1 MKSRIL
7 ITGSSGFIGYHL
19 AEKFLKENFSIIGID
34 SLNDYYDVEIK
45 KNRTSNLKKYE
56 KFNFHEFNI
65 CDNAKLRTL
74 CKKEKPDLIIH
85 LAAQAGVRYSNQN
98 PAAYFESNIFAFH
111 NIIEQAKKHNI
122 KLIYASSSS
131 VYGGEKRI
139 PFKETFST
147 RPLSLYGATKKI
159 NEKIAEFY
167 FKSFSLNAIG
177 LRFFTVY
184 GPHGRPDMAYF
195 KFSDLIK
202 EGRPITVFNK
212 GKMSRDMT
220 YIDDL
225 CDGII
230 ACVEKNFS
238 SHQVFNLGNNKPVKL
253 LNLISLIEQHFNKRA
268 IIEYKN
274 SEMEI
279 EETFAD
285 LTKSKDLL
293 GYNPKIGL
301 EDGMKEFL
309 IWHSKIVNN
318 ENI

>member
-1 MKSRIL
+1 MNSRIL

-19 AEKFLKENFSIIGID
+19 AEKLLKENFSIIGID
-34 SLNDYYDVEIK
+34 SLNNYYDKELK
-45 KNRTSNLKKYE
+45 KNRTSILEKYKKF
-56 KFNFHEFNI
+56 KFYEFNI
-65 CDNAKLRTL
+65 CDNAKLKDL
-74 CKKEKPDLIIH
+74 CKREKPDLIIH

-98 PAAYFESNIFAFH
+98 PNAYFESNIFAFH
-111 NIIEQAKKHNI
+111 NIIEQAKDHNI

-131 VYGGEKRI
+131 VYGDEKRI
-139 PFKETFST
+139 PFKESFST
-147 RPLSLYGATKKI
+147 KPLSLYGATKKI
-159 NEKIAEFY
+159 NEIITDFY
-167 FKSFSLNAIG
+167 CKSFSLNVVG

-184 GPHGRPDMAYF
+184 GSYGRPDMAYF

-202 EGRPITVFNK
+202 NGRPITVFNK

-230 ACVEKNFS
+230 SCVEKNFS
-238 SHQVFNLGNNKPVKL
+238 SHQIFNLGNNKPVKL
-253 LNLISLIEQHFNKRA
+253 LNLISLIEQYFNKRA

-274 SEMEI
+274 SDIEI

-285 LTKSKDLL
+285 LTKSRDLL
-293 GYNPKIGL
+293 GYNPKIGI

-309 IWHSKIVNN
+309 KWHSKINK
-318 ENI
+318 EI